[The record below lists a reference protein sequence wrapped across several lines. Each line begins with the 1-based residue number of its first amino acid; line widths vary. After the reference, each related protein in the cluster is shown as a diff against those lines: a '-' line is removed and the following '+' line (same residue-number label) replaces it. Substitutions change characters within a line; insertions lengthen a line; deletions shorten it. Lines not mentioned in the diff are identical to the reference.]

1 MPHVLIID
9 DDPQFRLMLA
19 ETFRDEGFEVSEAPD
34 GKKGIQ
40 SHRKAPADIAII
52 DMIMPEQEGV
62 ETIIKFRKDFPG
74 VPVIAVSG
82 GGRLSPTSYLELAR
96 RVGAACTF
104 SKPFDRK
111 HFVAAV
117 HELLDTQTKNRPSA

>member
-19 ETFRDEGFEVSEAPD
+19 ETFRDEGFEVTEASD

-40 SHRKAPADIAII
+40 SHRSAPADIAII

-62 ETIIKFRKDFPG
+62 ETITRFRKDFPD
-74 VPVIAVSG
+74 VSIIAVSG
-82 GGRLSPTSYLELAR
+82 GGRLSPTSYLELAK
-96 RVGAACTF
+96 RVGATCTF

-111 HFVAAV
+111 LIVAAV
-117 HELLDTQTKNRPSA
+117 RELLDI